1 MKTTNMKVSIHGD
14 TEDPI
19 FGDDALDIELKD
31 EGGGMFLV
39 LSKESG
45 SIALDFS
52 EWKHVVEAVYKLIDQ
67 PGVK

>member
-1 MKTTNMKVSIHGD
+1 MKVSVHGD
-14 TEDPI
+14 AEDPS

-39 LSKESG
+39 LSKECG

-52 EWKHVVEAVYKLIDQ
+52 EWEHVVEAVYKLMDQ
-67 PGVK
+67 SGVK

>member
-1 MKTTNMKVSIHGD
+1 MKTTIMKVSIHGD
-14 TEDPI
+14 PSFSDE
-19 FGDDALDIELKD
+19 ALDIDLKD

-39 LSKESG
+39 LSRECG

-52 EWKHVVEAVYKLIDQ
+52 EWEHVVEAVYKLIDQ